1 MSEVPDDVERLFE
14 RLVDVLAGHAPHL
27 LDDTI
32 SVSDLYERFVPYRT
46 HRTSLGFDT
55 NQDYEMALL
64 RLLTGE
70 HGLAELEQEDA
81 RLVLG
86 KEARSVNPNPG
97 AFRAYGAAR
106 VRLNSAAADE
116 ILLRREAFAPPVG
129 RPAVQQPAPAPGREL
144 PFELEHQT
152 PAVVGTACPH
162 CDEPL
167 PQGRIVAFCPF
178 CGGNVTTRACPQCG
192 TALET
197 AWRHCITCGY
207 KLGGRADRRTGG
219 P

>member
-14 RLVDVLAGHAPHL
+14 RLVEVLAGHSPHL

-32 SVSDLYERFVPYRT
+32 SVSDLYERLVPYRT

-55 NQDYEMALL
+55 NQDYEMAVL
-64 RLLTGE
+64 RLLAGE
-70 HGLAELEQEDA
+70 HGLAKLEQEDA
-81 RLVLG
+81 RQVLG

-106 VRLNSAAADE
+106 VRLNPAAADE
-116 ILLRREAFAPPVG
+116 ILLRREAFAPPVS
-129 RPAVQQPAPAPGREL
+129 QPEPVAL
-144 PFELEHQT
+144 PDVT
-152 PAVVGTACPH
+152 GTACPH
-162 CDEPL
+162 CDQPL
-167 PQGRIVAFCPF
+167 PTGRVVAFCPF

-197 AWRHCITCGY
+197 AWRHCITCGHRV
-207 KLGGRADRRTGG
+207 K
-219 P
+219 

>member
-1 MSEVPDDVERLFE
+1 MSEPRDDVERLFE
-14 RLVDVLAGHAPHL
+14 RLVEVLAGRAPHL
-27 LDDTI
+27 LDGSI
-32 SVSDLYERFVPYRT
+32 PVSDLYERLVPYRT

-64 RLLTGE
+64 RLLAGE
-70 HGLAELEQEDA
+70 HGLADLEQEDA
-81 RLVLG
+81 RQVLG

-97 AFRAYGAAR
+97 AFRAYGTAR
-106 VRLNSAAADE
+106 VRLNPAAASE
-116 ILLRREAFAPPVG
+116 VLLRREAFAPPAGPVEP
-129 RPAVQQPAPAPGREL
+129 RAAEPARVRQL
-144 PFELEHQT
+144 PDV
-152 PAVVGTACPH
+152 AVTACPH

-167 PQGRIVAFCPF
+167 PRGRVVAFCPF

-207 KLGGRADRRTGG
+207 KLGG
-219 P
+219 